1 MKPGTPGFIGA
12 RLKEARE
19 ARGLTSAALSQMLGL
34 SRTAI
39 SHYENG
45 DQSPRPEIMERIQQ
59 TLNLRPEFFRRI
71 PIPQKSGTIFYRSMS
86 ATTKAARVKAERRYA
101 WLREIVRY
109 LREFITFPP
118 VNLPVFDVPDDPNR
132 ISPEMIEELASETRR
147 YWKLGD
153 GPISNIAWLLE
164 NQGII
169 VGRCELEA
177 ETLDAFSE
185 WHVEDSTP
193 YIILSSDKNVAVRS
207 RSDAGHEL
215 GHLILHRKV
224 DRTRIAKAQ
233 DFKLIE
239 TQAHRFAGAF
249 LLPASSFFKEVS
261 VPSLDT
267 FRALKPIWL
276 ASIQMFLYRS
286 QDLGLVSKER
296 SGRLWAN
303 CARRGWRLRE
313 PLDDRLPVEKP
324 RLLSRSFQML
334 IDERVQTR
342 ANMLSALPFSQKD
355 IEDLAGLPQGF
366 FKDNIE
372 PITLR
377 EFRPEQARVAK
388 DQNHSAQ
395 VVDFRTRL
403 KR

>member
-45 DQSPRPEIMERIQQ
+45 DQSPRPEVMERIQQ
-59 TLNLRPEFFRRI
+59 TLNLRPEFFRRL
-71 PIPQKSGTIFYRSMS
+71 PAPKSSGAVFYRSMS
-86 ATTKAARVKAERRYA
+86 AATKAARVKAERRYA
-101 WLREIVRY
+101 WLREIASY
-109 LREFITFPP
+109 LREFITFPR
-118 VNLPVFDVPDDPNR
+118 VNLPVFDVPDDPNK
-132 ISPEMIEELASETRR
+132 ISPELIEEIASETRR

-164 NQGII
+164 NQGVI
-169 VGRCELEA
+169 VSRCELEA

-185 WHVEDSTP
+185 WHVADNTP
-193 YIILSSDKNVAVRS
+193 YIILGSDKNVAVRS

-215 GHLILHRKV
+215 AHLILHRKI
-224 DRTRIAKAQ
+224 DRTRIARSQ

-239 TQAHRFAGAF
+239 TQAHRFSGAF
-249 LLPASSFFKEVS
+249 LLPASAFFREVS

-276 ASIQMFLYRS
+276 VSIQMFLYRS
-286 QDLGLVSKER
+286 QDLGLISKER
-296 SGRLWAN
+296 SARMWAN

-313 PLDDRLPVEKP
+313 PLDDRLPVEQP
-324 RLLSRSFQML
+324 RLLSRAFQML
-334 IDERVQTR
+334 IQENVQTR
-342 ANMLSALPFSQKD
+342 TSMLSALPYSQKD

-366 FKDNIE
+366 FRENVE
-372 PITLR
+372 PIALR
-377 EFRPEQARVAK
+377 GSFSERTHVAK
-388 DQNHSAQ
+388 DQGHLAQ
-395 VVDFRTRL
+395 IVDFKSRL